1 MRPQPRLVSPVTL
14 TLRRALCLD
23 IAGKHELTDVF
34 TALADDADARVV
46 ILRSEHPAGP
56 ALGGGCELVL
66 GCDLAFCTRHATFG
80 QIEANGGVVPA
91 LGGTSRPVRRVG
103 YQRACQMIF
112 TAAILDAVAAKEYGL
127 VLDAFGAFRAS
138 RPLPSL
144 YTVERVYGPVSCR
157 PGG

>member
-1 MRPQPRLVSPVTL
+1 
-14 TLRRALCLD
+14 
-23 IAGKHELTDVF
+23 VF

-46 ILRSEHPAGP
+46 MLRSEHPAGP

-66 GCDLAFCTRHATFG
+66 GCDLAFCTRDATFG

-138 RPLPSL
+138 RPLPSCTPSSAFRSGQL
-144 YTVERVYGPVSCR
+144 S
-157 PGG
+157 PGGLTGRYCECVPQAGVPSI